1 MEIFGPIMLSSI
13 AGLATCLGIIFTYIK
28 PKNKD
33 KFIAISLSFAMGV
46 MLLISIKEL
55 IPIPLKEILKRY
67 NEPVNIGIALI
78 LPLMAL
84 IIVHLSNKGIKSN
97 NSLYKVGILSMIT
110 LFLHNIPE
118 GIATFISAM
127 TNETLGIKLAI
138 AIMAHNIPEGIC
150 ISVPIYYA
158 TKSRGKAFF
167 CTFIAGIAEP
177 IGGILMYVLFKSY
190 INYNVLNIILY
201 FIGCLM
207 MTISV
212 KELLPEILSY
222 KNKLWLI
229 DGLLLSLFILFL

>member
-55 IPIPLKEILKRY
+55 IPIPLKEILKTY
-67 NEPVNIGIALI
+67 NEPVSLGIALI

-118 GIATFISAM
+118 GI
-127 TNETLGIKLAI
+127 
-138 AIMAHNIPEGIC
+138 C
-150 ISVPIYYA
+150 ISVPIYCA

-207 MTISV
+207 LTISV

>member
-1 MEIFGPIMLSSI
+1 MEIFGPLFLSSI

-28 PKNKD
+28 PKNNN

-46 MLLISIKEL
+46 MILISIKEL
-55 IPIPLKEILKRY
+55 IPIPLKEILLSYKLPF
-67 NEPVNIGIALI
+67 NLLMCLI
-78 LPLMAL
+78 MPLMAL
-84 IIVHLSNKGIKSN
+84 IMVYLSNKCINSN
-97 NSLYKVGILSMIT
+97 SSLYKVGILSMIT

-118 GIATFISAM
+118 GIATFISTL
-127 TNETLGIKLAI
+127 TNQTLGIKLTM

-158 TKSRGKAFF
+158 TKKRGKAFF
-167 CTFIAGIAEP
+167 YTFIAGIAEP
-177 IGGILMYVLFKSY
+177 IGGILMYVLFKNY
-190 INYNVLNIILY
+190 ITLKVLNLVLY

-207 MTISV
+207 MTISI

-222 KNKLWLI
+222 KNKTWLI